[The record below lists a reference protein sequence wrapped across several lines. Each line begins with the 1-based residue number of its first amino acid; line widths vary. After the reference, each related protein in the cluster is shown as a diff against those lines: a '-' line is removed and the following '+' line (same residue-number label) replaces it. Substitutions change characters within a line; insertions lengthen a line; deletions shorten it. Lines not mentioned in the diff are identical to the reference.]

1 MSGAK
6 EAKDKGGGRP
16 RAVVIFRE
24 AALRQVLTALCE
36 NGYTFDAVRRMTMQ
50 ELNEVYDSLYF
61 ADEQAEERR

>member
-6 EAKDKGGGRP
+6 EAKDKGSGGP

-24 AALRQVLTALCE
+24 AALRHVLNALCE
-36 NGYTFDAVRRMTMQ
+36 NGYTFDALRRMTMQ

-61 ADEQAEERR
+61 AAERAVKQP